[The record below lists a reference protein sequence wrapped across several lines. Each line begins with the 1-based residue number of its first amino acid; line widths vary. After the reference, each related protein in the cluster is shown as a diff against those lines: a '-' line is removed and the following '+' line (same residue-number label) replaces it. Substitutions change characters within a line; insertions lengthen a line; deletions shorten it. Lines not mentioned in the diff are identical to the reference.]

1 MTTTPIEI
9 LLVEDNI
16 GDVRLL
22 QENLKEVNPIQFRLT
37 QVEWL
42 KDALVYLA
50 RDKFDIVLL
59 DLSLPDSKGLETF
72 FQIYRQDATIPV
84 VVLTGLDDES
94 LAIEAM
100 QAGVQ
105 DYLVKGQVTGD
116 LLVRSIRYAIER
128 KQTEQKLREQAALLD
143 ITTDAIVVRDL
154 EQKILY
160 WNRGA
165 EHLYG
170 WSSDEAVGQN
180 ALKLLHLQGSIDLTL
195 QEAFQ
200 TTSAKGSWQGE
211 LEQQTKTGKK
221 TIVNSRWTLMPT
233 PQQQPNSILSVD
245 TDITEKKQLEAQF
258 LRTQRLESLG
268 TLASGIAHDLNNIL
282 TPILAVAQLL
292 PRKLTKIDDRT
303 QTMLRILEE
312 NAKRGSE
319 LVKQILAFVRGVE
332 GKHIDLQVGHLLW
345 EVVRVAKQTFP
356 KSIELE
362 ATIPTRDLW
371 TVSADATQL
380 QQVFMNLFVN
390 ARDAMP
396 NGGKL
401 TLNTAN
407 CVLDKIY
414 ARLHIDACA
423 GRYVVVT
430 VADTG
435 VGIPTD
441 LQDRIFEPFF
451 TTKELGKGT
460 GLGLST
466 VLGIVKSHGGFINV
480 YSEIGKGAEF
490 KVYLPSNDLEKPEN
504 QKEIAPS
511 KGKNELI
518 LVVDDETAIRQI
530 TKTSLE
536 NYKYRVLTAKDGI
549 EAIAIYAERKT
560 EISVVL
566 LDLMMPNLDSLTV
579 IRTLKTLNPQ
589 VRIVA
594 MSGLA
599 ANESITKTFGTG
611 IPTFLA
617 KPFTVDELLNAV
629 STVNSR

>member
-22 QENLKEVNPIQFRLT
+22 EENLKEVNLIQFRLT
-37 QVEWL
+37 RVEWL
-42 KDALVYLA
+42 REALVCLA
-50 RDKFDIVLL
+50 QAKFDIVLL
-59 DLSLPDSKGLETF
+59 DLSLPDSRGLDTF
-72 FQIYRQDATIPV
+72 FQVFQQDTNVPV

-105 DYLVKGQVTGD
+105 DYLIKGQVTGD

-143 ITTDAIVVRDL
+143 ITTDAILVRDL
-154 EQKILY
+154 EQNILY
-160 WNRGA
+160 WNKGA

-170 WSSDEAVGQN
+170 WSSAEAVGQN
-180 ALKLLHLQGSIDLTL
+180 ALKLLHLKGSIDLTL
-195 QEAFQ
+195 QEALQ
-200 TTSAKGSWQGE
+200 TTSVKSSWQGE
-211 LEQQTKTGKK
+211 LEQQTKAGKK
-221 TIVNSRWTLMPT
+221 AIVNSRWTLMPS
-233 PQQQPNSILSVD
+233 PQQQPTSILSVD

-292 PRKLTKIDDRT
+292 PRKLHKLDDRT

-356 KSIELE
+356 KSIEIE
-362 ATIPTRDLW
+362 ATIPTRELW
-371 TVSADATQL
+371 MVSADATQL

-390 ARDAMP
+390 ARDAML

-407 CVLDKIY
+407 CVVDDIY
-414 ARLHIDACA
+414 ARLHLDARA
-423 GRYVVVT
+423 GRYVVVI

-435 VGIPTD
+435 VGIPAD

-480 YSEIGKGAEF
+480 YSEAGKGTEF
-490 KVYLPSNDLEKPEN
+490 KIYLPSIDPEEPKK
-504 QKEIAPS
+504 QAEIAPL

-530 TKTSLE
+530 TTTSLE

-549 EAIAIYAERKT
+549 EAIALYAERKA

-566 LDLMMPNLDSLTV
+566 LDLMMPNLDSLTIV
-579 IRTLKTLNPQ
+579 RTLKQLNPQ
-589 VRIVA
+589 VKIVA

-599 ANESITKTFGTG
+599 ANEAVTKTFGTG
-611 IPTFLA
+611 IKTFLA
-617 KPFTVDELLNAV
+617 KPFTVEELLNAL
-629 STVNSR
+629 SNIIGH

>member
-50 RDKFDIVLL
+50 RSKFDIVLL
-59 DLSLPDSKGLETF
+59 DLSLPDSQGLETF

-84 VVLTGLDDES
+84 IVLTGLDDES

-116 LLVRSIRYAIER
+116 LLIRSIRYAIER

-143 ITTDAIVVRDL
+143 ITTDAILVRDL
-154 EQKILY
+154 EQNILY

-170 WSSDEAVGQN
+170 WSSAEAVGQN
-180 ALKLLHLQGSIDLTL
+180 ALKLLHLKGSIDLTL
-195 QEAFQ
+195 QEALQ
-200 TTSAKGSWQGE
+200 TTSTKGSWQGE
-211 LEQQTKTGKK
+211 LEQQTKAAKK
-221 TIVNSRWTLMPT
+221 TIVNSRWTLMQS
-233 PQQQPNSILSVD
+233 PQKQTNTILSVD
-245 TDITEKKQLEAQF
+245 TDITEKKQLETQF

-356 KSIELE
+356 KSIEIE

-414 ARLHIDACA
+414 ARLHLDARP

-435 VGIPTD
+435 LGIPTN

-466 VLGIVKSHGGFINV
+466 VLGIVKSHGGFIDV
-480 YSEIGKGAEF
+480 YSEVGKGAEF

-504 QKEIAPS
+504 PKELAPS

-566 LDLMMPNLDSLTV
+566 LDLMMPNLDSLTI

-629 STVNSR
+629 STVHS